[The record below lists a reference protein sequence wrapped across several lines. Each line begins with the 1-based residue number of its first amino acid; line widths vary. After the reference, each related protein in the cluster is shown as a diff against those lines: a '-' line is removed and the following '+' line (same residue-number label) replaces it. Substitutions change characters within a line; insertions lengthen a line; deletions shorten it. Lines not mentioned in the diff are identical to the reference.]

1 MNKTELILND
11 ISNALYGLLD
21 ADALPNIMGE
31 ECPSISVK
39 DMKSN
44 MDVLSFEHSVSLWN
58 VDNAPVG
65 PKRFYDLLDVARIT
79 SQALTN
85 K

>member
-58 VDNAPVG
+58 VDMSQWVLNASMTYWTLPE
-65 PKRFYDLLDVARIT
+65 
-79 SQALTN
+79 
-85 K
+85 